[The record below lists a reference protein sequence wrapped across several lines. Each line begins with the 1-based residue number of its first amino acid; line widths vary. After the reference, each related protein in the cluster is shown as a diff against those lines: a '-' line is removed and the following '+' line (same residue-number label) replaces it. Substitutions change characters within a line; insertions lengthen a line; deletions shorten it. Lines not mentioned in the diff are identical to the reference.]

1 MLPFMHYYKRIKK
14 RQIRRLKNAVLD
26 QINVKQIAALA
37 SEHIFRCISYPR
49 PFLT

>member
-1 MLPFMHYYKRIKK
+1 MPPFMHYDKRIKK

-37 SEHIFRCISYPR
+37 SEHVFIIHILFSHKEI
-49 PFLT
+49 